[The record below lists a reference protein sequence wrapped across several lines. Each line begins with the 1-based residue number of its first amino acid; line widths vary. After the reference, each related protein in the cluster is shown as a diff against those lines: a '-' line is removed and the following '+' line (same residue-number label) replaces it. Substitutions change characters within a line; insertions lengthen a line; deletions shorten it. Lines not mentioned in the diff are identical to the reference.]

1 MNFDQQAIRDRRDAQ
16 FWQTVLRAVRVV
28 DAQHRGPGPGMADCD
43 AIDMVLDLIFAKA
56 KDKHAARLATAQAPP
71 PEVWVVIDVSGM
83 PEEATAAYGLG
94 PIFSADSAESALR
107 IAVAMQRAAAAG
119 REFEEA
125 PCENWRSFLPTE
137 SKIVVVDPED
147 DEAEVDDAPDTL
159 YLRNVE
165 LHGDKGNPP
174 EFFFCDEEGYILT
187 VGRRITPVRGGR

>member
-1 MNFDQQAIRDRRDAQ
+1 MNFDQQAIRDQRDAQ

-28 DAQHRGPGPGMADCD
+28 DAQHRGPGPGMSDCD

-107 IAVAMQRAAAAG
+107 IADAMHRAAEAE
-119 REFEEA
+119 RDDFEEA
-125 PCENWRSFLPTE
+125 SCENWRSFLPTE
-137 SKIVVVDPED
+137 SKVVVVED

-165 LHGDKGNPP
+165 LHGDEGNPH

-187 VGRRITPVRGGR
+187 VGRRIAPVQGGR